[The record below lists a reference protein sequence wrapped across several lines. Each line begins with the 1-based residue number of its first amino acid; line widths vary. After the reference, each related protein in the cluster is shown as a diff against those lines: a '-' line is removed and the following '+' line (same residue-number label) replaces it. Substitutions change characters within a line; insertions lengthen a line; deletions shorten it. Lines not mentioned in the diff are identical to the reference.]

1 MLEFLI
7 KEHIDNARKI
17 VEQNIFLKLQ
27 LSCTT
32 LIYVY
37 LLTNACFDKIMEISY

>member
-1 MLEFLI
+1 MLKFLI

-17 VEQNIFLKLQ
+17 AEQNIFLKLQ

-37 LLTNACFDKIMEISY
+37 LLTNACFENCM

>member
-1 MLEFLI
+1 MLKFLI

-37 LLTNACFDKIMEISY
+37 LLTNACFDKIMDISY

>member
-1 MLEFLI
+1 MLKFLI